1 MGPPGGG
8 RTFVT
13 PRFLRHMNLI
23 SLTNFDEDTLKL
35 IFGTILTWYMK
46 KSNFNQDLLKFE
58 PKLIFGTLMI
68 YKEVIDEL
76 LPTPVKSH
84 YLFNLR
90 DFSKVIFGICM
101 VEKEKL

>member
-58 PKLIFGTLMI
+58 PKLIFGTLMSI
-68 YKEVIDEL
+68 HYSFSMHSPLHCDE
-76 LPTPVKSH
+76 
-84 YLFNLR
+84 YLVSFFFWN
-90 DFSKVIFGICM
+90 
-101 VEKEKL
+101 